1 MSIDKKI
8 RGKRMKK
15 FLIFTILLF
24 LGLVLGSGC
33 SKSDGSDSEAEER
46 IPVDV
51 TTVKLGDVVQSLSYN
66 GDIRAEYE
74 VKVFSKIPD
83 RIEKFYVDE
92 GDFVKRGAP
101 LAKILAIT
109 IEQGVRQAEAILLAA
124 QAQEANLRVEYER
137 AQRLSKEN
145 AMSRQQYDAVKTQYE
160 SVQAQVEQVEAAL
173 TSAKSQLN
181 DALVSAPISGIIGK
195 RYYDVGDMANPS
207 QPLVTI
213 VQMDRVKIEFDAT
226 EVDLGKLSI
235 GQEAK
240 IKVKAYPDLIFTG
253 KVDKISPV
261 LDPSTR
267 MAQVEVLVDN
277 PDGKL
282 KPGMYSQ
289 VEVTT
294 GIIQNVIV
302 VPRYAAIEN
311 TTMESING
319 EDQVVK
325 NYYVFIVDSSRAI
338 QKKLD
343 VSYVNHKSLAVDSG
357 IQVGDQLVIEGQ
369 NNLRDSMLVTI
380 VKEEEVSL

>member
-1 MSIDKKI
+1 
-8 RGKRMKK
+8 MKK
-15 FLIFTILLF
+15 LLIFTVLLF
-24 LGLVLGSGC
+24 LVILLGFSC
-33 SKSDGSDSEAEER
+33 SKSDDSDNQAEEK

-51 TTVKLGDVVQSLSYN
+51 TTVKLGDMVQSLSYN

-83 RIEKFYVDE
+83 RIDKFFVDD

-101 LAKILAIT
+101 VAKILAIT
-109 IEQGVRQAEAILLAA
+109 IGQGVRQAEAILIAA
-124 QAQEANLRVEYER
+124 QAQEANLRVEYDR

-145 AMSRQQYDAVKTQYE
+145 AMSRQQFDAVKTQYE
-160 SVQAQVEQVEAAL
+160 SVQAQVEQAEAAL
-173 TSAKSQLN
+173 VSAKSQLN

-207 QPLVTI
+207 LPLVTI
-213 VQMDRVKIEFDAT
+213 VQMNRVKIEFDAT
-226 EVDLGKLSI
+226 EVDLGRLSI

-240 IKVKAYPDLIFTG
+240 IRVKAYPDFTFIG

-267 MAQVEVLVDN
+267 MAEVEVLVDN

-325 NYYVFIVDSSRAI
+325 NYYVFIVNDSMAV
-338 QKKLD
+338 QKKLG
-343 VSYVNHKSLAVDSG
+343 VSYVNHKSLAVGSG

-380 VKEEEVSL
+380 VKEEEMSL

>member
-325 NYYVFIVDSSRAI
+325 NYYVFIVDSSKAI